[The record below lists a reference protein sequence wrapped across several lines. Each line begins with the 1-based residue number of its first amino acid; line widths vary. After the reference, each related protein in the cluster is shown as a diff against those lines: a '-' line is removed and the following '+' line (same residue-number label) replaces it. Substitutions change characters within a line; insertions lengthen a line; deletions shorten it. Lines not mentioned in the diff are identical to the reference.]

1 MEDGD
6 IYHSRSCSGS
16 SSADAETIFDFDD
29 ARLRAT
35 AMRKLKTL
43 LKLSK
48 LNYLNGVIFMK

>member
-16 SSADAETIFDFDD
+16 SSAETIFDD
-29 ARLRAT
+29 AKLCVT

-43 LKLSK
+43 LKT
-48 LNYLNGVIFMK
+48 I